1 MDYLNTHM
9 VNEASLEQ
17 FNSGHYEK
25 GYDYSYFV
33 PTKINHQW
41 EWADGTLNELL
52 EKASIKLGELNSFAR
67 LVPNIDLFIQL
78 HITKEAVI
86 SSRIEGTRTQMDEA
100 LLPEEE
106 ISPEKRN
113 DWHEVK
119 NYTRAINV
127 AIERLSH
134 LPLSTRLLKETHG
147 ILLSGVRGESKL
159 PGEFRSSQNWIG
171 GNSLADAAFIPPSHT
186 HIGELMGDLENF
198 LHNTDIH
205 VPALIRI
212 GLAHYQFETI
222 HPFLDGNGRIGRL
235 LITLYLVSERILEKP
250 LLYLSYFFEK
260 NKSLYYDNL
269 TVVREKNDLIRW
281 LKYFLVGIEQ
291 TAALAADT
299 LGQVLLLKKNME
311 ELIAAKMGRR
321 GTSALVLLTQL
332 FETPYVTVKQVQGI
346 CGLSKKAAG
355 SLVDTFVENE
365 ILAEV
370 TGNTRNRIFLFERYL
385 ELFQ

>member
-1 MDYLNTHM
+1 M
-9 VNEASLEQ
+9 VNRATLEK
-17 FNSGHYEK
+17 FESGHFGK
-25 GYDYSYFV
+25 GYNYSYFV
-33 PTKINHQW
+33 PTKINNQW

-52 EKASIKLGELNSFAR
+52 EKASIRLGELNSFAR
-67 LVPNIDLFIQL
+67 LVPNIDLFIHL

-113 DWHEVK
+113 DWHEVQ

-127 AIERLSH
+127 AIDRLST
-134 LPLSTRLLKETHG
+134 LPLSTRLLRETHG
-147 ILLSGVRGESKL
+147 ILLSGVRGESKS
-159 PGEFRSSQNWIG
+159 PGEFRTSQNWIG
-171 GNSLADAAFIPPSHT
+171 GNSLADAAFIPPSQDHV
-186 HIGELMGDLENF
+186 GELMGDLENF
-198 LHNTDIH
+198 LHNRDIH

-250 LLYLSYFFEK
+250 LLYLSAFFEK

-269 TVVREKNDLIRW
+269 TLVREKSDIIRW

-291 TAALAADT
+291 TAALAVDT
-299 LGQVLLLKKNME
+299 LAHVLMLKKEME
-311 ELIAAKMGRR
+311 ELITAKTGRR
-321 GTSALVLLTQL
+321 SASALILLTKL
-332 FETPYVTVKQVQGI
+332 FETPAVSIKEVQTI

-355 SLVDTFVENE
+355 DLVDAFVEHE
-365 ILAEV
+365 ILSEI
-370 TGNTRNRIFLFERYL
+370 TGNTRNRIFLFEWYV
-385 ELFQ
+385 ELFH